1 MSLISRQIY
10 KREGEI
16 VSRFLKC
23 SHLGVEAVSR
33 AGRTPTFCLDFS
45 PSRAQQAVHCMLGAR
60 DHYQLLGKGK
70 QYAHS
75 CPPPA
80 DLAEGQL

>member
-1 MSLISRQIY
+1 M
-10 KREGEI
+10 
-16 VSRFLKC
+16 
-23 SHLGVEAVSR
+23 
-33 AGRTPTFCLDFS
+33 PTFCLDFS
-45 PSRAQQAVHCMLGAR
+45 PSRAQQAVHCMLRAR
-60 DHYQLLGKGK
+60 DHYQLLRKGK